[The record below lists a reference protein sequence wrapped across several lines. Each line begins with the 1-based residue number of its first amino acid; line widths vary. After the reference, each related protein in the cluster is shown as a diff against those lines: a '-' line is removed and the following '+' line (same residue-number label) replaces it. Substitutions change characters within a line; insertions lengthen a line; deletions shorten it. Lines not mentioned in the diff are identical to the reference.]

1 MSTAVSQSESV
12 NRLLAAV
19 SEDEYQGIAA
29 ELESVSL
36 ELGKILHRQDEVIDY
51 VYFPQTAI
59 VSLLTDL
66 ADGSGIEVGLV
77 GSEGMVGLSVIM
89 GVERS
94 SKVAT
99 VQGSGTALRM
109 RASKIKEAFGRGGKL
124 QRLLLRYT
132 YALMGQI
139 SQSAACNRRHSID
152 GRLARWLLMYHDRWS
167 SDTFELTQDF
177 LANMLG
183 CRRAGVSEAA
193 QELELSGFIRQ
204 SRGRITIIDREGMED
219 FTCECYRVVKNE
231 YDQILQAE

>member
-1 MSTAVSQSESV
+1 MSTAVRQSEIV
-12 NRLLAAV
+12 NQLLAALP
-19 SEDEYQGIAA
+19 EDEYQGIAA
-29 ELESVSL
+29 ELETVSL
-36 ELGKILHRQDEVIDY
+36 ELSKILHRQDEVIDF

-66 ADGSGIEVGLV
+66 QDGSGIEVGLV
-77 GSEGMVGLSVIM
+77 GREGMVGLSVIM

-99 VQGSGTALRM
+99 VQGAGTGLRM
-109 RASKIKEAFGRGGKL
+109 RASKLKEAFERGGQL
-124 QRLLLRYT
+124 QKLLLRYT
-132 YALMGQI
+132 YALMAQI
-139 SQSAACNRRHSID
+139 SQSAACNRRHSVD

-167 SDTFELTQDF
+167 SDTLYLTQDF

-204 SRGRITIIDREGMED
+204 SRGSLTIIDREGLED
-219 FTCECYRVVKNE
+219 FTCECYRVVKDE
-231 YDQILQAE
+231 YDQVLMTR

>member
-1 MSTAVSQSESV
+1 MSKTASQAKTE
-12 NRLLAAV
+12 NHLLAALP
-19 SEDEYQGIAA
+19 EDEYQGIAS
-29 ELESVSL
+29 ELEQVPL
-36 ELGKILHRQDEVIDY
+36 ELSRILYRQDEVIDF

-66 ADGSGIEVGLV
+66 QDGSGIEVGLV

-109 RASKIKEAFGRGGKL
+109 RAAAIKEAFVRGGKL

-139 SQSAACNRRHSID
+139 SQSAACNRRHAVS
-152 GRLARWLLMYHDRWS
+152 GRLARWLLMYHDRAS

-177 LANMLG
+177 LSNMLG

-204 SRGRITIIDREGMED
+204 TRGRIKIIDREGLED
-219 FTCECYRVVKNE
+219 FTCECYRVVKEE
-231 YDQILQAE
+231 YDQILQTV

>member
-1 MSTAVSQSESV
+1 MSAVVIQSESV
-12 NRLLAAV
+12 NHLLAALP
-19 SEDEYQGIAA
+19 EDEYKSIAL
-29 ELESVSL
+29 ELEAVSL
-36 ELGKILHRQDEVIDY
+36 ELSQILHRQDEVIDFI
-51 VYFPQTAI
+51 YFPQTAI

-66 ADGSGIEVGLV
+66 QDGSGIEVGLV
-77 GSEGMVGLSVIM
+77 GKEGMVGLSVIL
-89 GVERS
+89 GVARS

-99 VQGSGTALRM
+99 VQGAGTALRM
-109 RASKIKEAFGRGGKL
+109 RASQIKEAFARGGKL

-132 YALMGQI
+132 YALMAQI
-139 SQSAACNRRHSID
+139 SQSAACNRRHSVE
-152 GRLARWLLMYHDRWS
+152 GRLARWLLMYQDRAS
-167 SDTFELTQDF
+167 SDTLELTQDF

-231 YDQILQAE
+231 YDQILEAE